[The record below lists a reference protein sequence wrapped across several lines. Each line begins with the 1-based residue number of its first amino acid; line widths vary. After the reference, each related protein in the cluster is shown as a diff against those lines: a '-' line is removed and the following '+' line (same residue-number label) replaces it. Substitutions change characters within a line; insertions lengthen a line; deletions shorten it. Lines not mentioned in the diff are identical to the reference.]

1 MAEDATVVVCCT
13 VTCCCGRLPSSFL
26 NRQHMTLLTMRNK
39 TPETINTPPPTRMP
53 EFHPVADNMIP
64 GIQRKTPHMKNAKI
78 PAALGFW

>member
-1 MAEDATVVVCCT
+1 
-13 VTCCCGRLPSSFL
+13 
-26 NRQHMTLLTMRNK
+26 MTLLTMRNK

-64 GIQRKTPHMKNAKI
+64 GIQRKTPHMNNAKI